1 MAREDRD
8 QEGFDATVGDDAPEN
23 VAAAIDESDLGEAAG
38 PSDAQAELAA
48 ASDRILRLQAEVQN
62 QISRSA
68 RQLAEERRYA
78 ALPLSRDLLPVL
90 DNVDRAIEA
99 AEKEGQSGALLDGIK
114 LVRQQLM
121 TVLKQHQCEP
131 IEAEGQPFNPDFHEA
146 ILQQPSDQVESGH
159 VLQQV
164 QPGYKMHDRVVRAS
178 QVIVSSGPAAGSQQ

>member
-1 MAREDRD
+1 MAKQERE
-8 QEGFDATVGDDAPEN
+8 QEGFDATVGDDAQEN
-23 VAAAIDESDLGEAAG
+23 ITAAIDESDLGDGAEQNDLQ
-38 PSDAQAELAA
+38 SELAA
-48 ASDRILRLQAEVQN
+48 ANDRNLRLQAEVQN

-68 RQLAEERRYA
+68 RQLTEERRYA

-90 DNVDRAIEA
+90 DNIDRAIEA
-99 AEKEGQSGALLDGIK
+99 AEKESQAGALLDGIK

-146 ILQQPSDQVESGH
+146 ILQQPSDEIEAGN

-164 QPGYKMHDRVVRAS
+164 QTGYKMHDRVVRAS
-178 QVIVSSGPAAGSQQ
+178 QVIVSSGPAE